1 MGKQRIIM
9 KTFTFGKYK
18 GQEISKIIHTNPNY
32 VKWCAEN
39 VSFFN
44 LSVEQGVMLHE
55 ELEKVSYDSEVRYLM
70 HRYGMHATE
79 AMDFLD
85 YDVPEYF

>member
-1 MGKQRIIM
+1 M

-18 GQEISKIIHTNPNY
+18 DKEVSKIICSDPQY
-32 VKWCAEN
+32 VKWCVEN
-39 VSFFN
+39 VSFFV
-44 LSVEQGVMLHE
+44 LTIEQEILLKE
-55 ELEKVSYDSEVRYLM
+55 ELEQIAYDKEVRNMMYK
-70 HRYGMHATE
+70 YGMHATE